1 MNCDRLAYFSALCI
15 HYEVHQ
21 PTSSVTGRPH
31 PQTPAASPH
40 LDGLLAC
47 LFPRIAGEK
56 SVLSLSL
63 SICYESPNMRVLLFA
78 GVKGRYPASHRDPR
92 NALSGYQETQLPS
105 WGSSFFLLSVFWI
118 SSRSVVYKLFLTALL
133 HHVLSRQA
141 FTTDFR
147 VHWAQHPLRPEFAE
161 STYFLYKVQLS
172 SRTNLNIT
180 YPSLSI
186 IFLLINLKMWPP
198 SHCIAPAEVH
208 STVYFNVVIHGDD
221 TND

>member
-1 MNCDRLAYFSALCI
+1 MNSDRLTYFSALCI

-21 PTSSVTGRPH
+21 PTTSATGRPH

-56 SVLSLSL
+56 SVRSFSLWV
-63 SICYESPNMRVLLFA
+63 CYEYPNIRVLLFA
-78 GVKGRYPASHRDPR
+78 GFKGRYPASHRDAW

-105 WGSSFFLLSVFWI
+105 WGRSCFQLSMFWI
-118 SSRSVVYKLFLTALL
+118 SSRSVVFKLFLTALL
-133 HHVLSRQA
+133 PHVLSRQA

-172 SRTNLNIT
+172 SQTNLNT
-180 YPSLSI
+180 TSPLLSI
-186 IFLLINLKMWPP
+186 MFLHINLQMWPH
-198 SHCIAPAEVH
+198 SRCIAPAEVH
-208 STVYFNVVIHGDD
+208 STVYFHVV
-221 TND
+221 NQRN

>member
-1 MNCDRLAYFSALCI
+1 MKYISQPPLLLDVHI
-15 HYEVHQ
+15 HK
-21 PTSSVTGRPH
+21 PLL
-31 PQTPAASPH
+31 PARTWMDS
-40 LDGLLAC
+40 LLAFFPGLQVRNQCC
-47 LFPRIAGEK
+47 LC
-56 SVLSLSL
+56 LSQFV
-63 SICYESPNMRVLLFA
+63 IKKSPNMRVLLFA

-172 SRTNLNIT
+172 SRTNLNTT